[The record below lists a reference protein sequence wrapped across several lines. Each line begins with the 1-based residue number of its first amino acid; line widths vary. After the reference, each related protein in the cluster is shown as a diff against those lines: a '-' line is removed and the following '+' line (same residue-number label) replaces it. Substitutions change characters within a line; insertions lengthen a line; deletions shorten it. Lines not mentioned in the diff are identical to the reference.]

1 MSPHQ
6 KDADM
11 KAHISQ
17 WKKSGLTQV
26 AYCNEHDIKPHIF
39 SYYKGKLNRADS
51 SQRSNGLI
59 PIDLISNTS
68 TLLTSTIDSATI
80 KLSHNNGFS
89 LEFNTSTELSSLKP
103 LLHLVRSIT

>member
-11 KAHISQ
+11 KAHILQ

-51 SQRSNGLI
+51 PQRSSSLI
-59 PIDLISNTS
+59 SVDLISNNS
-68 TLLTSTIDSATI
+68 ALLTPAIDSETI
-80 KLSHNNGFS
+80 KLSHSNGFS
-89 LEFNTSTELSSLKP
+89 LEVKASTQLSSLKP
-103 LLHLVRSIT
+103 LLNLVRSIT